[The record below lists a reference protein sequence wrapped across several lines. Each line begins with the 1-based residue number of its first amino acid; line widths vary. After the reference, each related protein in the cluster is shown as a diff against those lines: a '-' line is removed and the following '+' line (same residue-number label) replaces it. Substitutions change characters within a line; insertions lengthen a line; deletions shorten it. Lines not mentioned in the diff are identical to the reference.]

1 MNDLVDTTEM
11 YLRTIVNLE
20 EEGISPIIKARIS
33 ERIGHTAPT
42 VFQTIARMQRDGL
55 LVVSSNKSL
64 ILTSKGRKI
73 ALSVVRK
80 HRLAEVLL
88 HDVVGLE
95 WEHIHLEACRLEHVM
110 SDHLEEHLR
119 RILNNPSFTTYGT
132 PIPPADSDF
141 VEPFRDVISLSRAVI
156 RQKARKLSV
165 RCLGE
170 IAQQDTIL
178 LSQLSKAGLRPGG
191 LGSFMDSQNGILS
204 WTNSGNKFII
214 SHYIAECIFVNQ
226 N

>member
-1 MNDLVDTTEM
+1 M
-11 YLRTIVNLE
+11 
-20 EEGISPIIKARIS
+20 
-33 ERIGHTAPT
+33 
-42 VFQTIARMQRDGL
+42 
-55 LVVSSNKSL
+55 
-64 ILTSKGRKI
+64 
-73 ALSVVRK
+73 
-80 HRLAEVLL
+80 
-88 HDVVGLE
+88 VGLE

-178 LSQLSKAGLRPGG
+178 LSQLSKAGLRPGDWEVLWILRTAFCHG
-191 LGSFMDSQNGILS
+191 QIRGISSLS
-204 WTNSGNKFII
+204 RITSR
-214 SHYIAECIFVNQ
+214 SAYL
-226 N
+226 